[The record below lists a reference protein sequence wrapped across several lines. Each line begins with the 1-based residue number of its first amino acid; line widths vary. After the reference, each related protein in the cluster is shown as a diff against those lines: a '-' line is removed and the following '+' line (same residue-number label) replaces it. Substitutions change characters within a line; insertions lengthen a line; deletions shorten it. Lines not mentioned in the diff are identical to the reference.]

1 MSQDI
6 ESVNPATMQAQ
17 GQTQATTPATRRE
30 QDSIG
35 EMDVPIDAYYGVQSL
50 RAHRNFPITGQ
61 PMHPM
66 FIRNLP
72 WNRQWASR

>member
-6 ESVNPATMQAQ
+6 ENVSPATAQPEVEVQAS
-17 GQTQATTPATRRE
+17 APATRRE

-50 RAHRNFPITGQ
+50 RAQRNFPITGQ
-61 PMHPM
+61 PM
-66 FIRNLP
+66 
-72 WNRQWASR
+72 